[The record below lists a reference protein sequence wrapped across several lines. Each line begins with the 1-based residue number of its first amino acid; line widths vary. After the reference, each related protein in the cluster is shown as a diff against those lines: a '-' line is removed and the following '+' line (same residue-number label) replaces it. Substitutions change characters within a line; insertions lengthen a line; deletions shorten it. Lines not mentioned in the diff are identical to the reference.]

1 MYVMM
6 IYVEAYETEDIV
18 IDNLRKLDDG
28 NEVWNK
34 IL

>member
-6 IYVEAYETEDIV
+6 IQVEAYETEIV

>member
-1 MYVMM
+1 MFVMM
-6 IYVEAYETEDIV
+6 IYVEAYETDEMA

-34 IL
+34 SL